1 MLSVEEYEKRRELRE
16 ETGGEYSYNI
26 ASLLDASSTVQ
37 YQEKQTTSDKAL
49 NLGKSIYNGFMSVPR
64 GVLRGVQW
72 LRDVNEAQLNEAYP
86 ERMQMDEGAR
96 QLLDDAADA
105 EFLQPYE
112 VRADSSAERF
122 AYDLAQGAGQ
132 LGGQLAV
139 GLATGGYGTLPA
151 MALQIGGEEYKEL
164 RDQGIDVETAGKAA
178 AFNAAVQ
185 TPLEFIGFSKL
196 TKAFP
201 ANSMLKQRLRH
212 VAEDALTE
220 GITEYLQ
227 EYPEQ
232 LSKIW
237 AENADKSPEE
247 IAQIIW
253 DKLGNIHSSATY
265 SGLIGATLG
274 TGAGGMRLALDHKLD
289 RSIERA
295 MQREVYTE
303 MTEHVDSTVNRIKE
317 TGINPQ
323 YAGAVI
329 NDNLQNQTVYVDGE
343 SLAGYAQEKG
353 AEKVAESL
361 GVSVE
366 DIKKAAA
373 SGDTVDVKLGNFEA
387 TCAAFDGFFQE
398 VKDGTAFEDGG
409 YTPKKEQAEQEQI
422 KRDRERFAE
431 LRDKFKAE
439 EDRIISEF
447 TEAGVGKQLA
457 MGQVELLRRFAE
469 NLNPDYALAIM
480 QSYKV
485 RRGENGEVQ
494 AGYGQFAGENA
505 KTADKIKLT
514 EAQTMESEGKSADE
528 IYKATGWFKGLDNK
542 WRFEIKDNFEG
553 IDFTPLL
560 GDDDHQVTLKE
571 IYKNPKLYKAYPFLR
586 NLKVYPNDFGG
597 DNGKRGR
604 TGTLQDDSP
613 YIELNENL
621 MRNEPERIKET
632 LTHEI
637 QHIIQAVERFAAG
650 GARTTARKLIA
661 EEIQRI
667 AQSEDTGDVEALSS
681 ELDSSSSDYDLYRRL
696 GGEQEAR
703 ETARRAKIQNEIA
716 TVEKHIKEARRKGDK
731 AALKRAQ
738 FAKALL
744 ERQNGGTPSPHQ
756 SDAIIV
762 FDGKEIPYS
771 LKQDEIF
778 ADAEEQNTMQAKSRS
793 KESGFFDA
801 MKSLFQAAWHGSP
814 HTFEKFD
821 LGAIGTG
828 EGAQVHGWGLYFAQD
843 RNVAKGYKERL
854 SLSKIIITPS
864 GEYQYRN
871 GRVFNR
877 NSDSGLPDPAT
888 EYALSTYATFTKRG
902 NPPSKEKVIKELNDQ
917 LKLQQSRSGLR
928 LAQEKAEYLKDA
940 IELTERDYDQWKME
954 SGEGSLF
961 QVEIPDNDVLLDE
974 QKTFEEQPEKVQEV
988 IRRIVKDIKDKGLDE
1003 VDSRLEDFVAYY
1015 DVYTGRQIYKML
1027 VHLENDINQ
1036 EENPQRAASELLN
1049 QYGVEGITYEGGRD
1063 GRCFVVF
1070 DDQAVNI
1077 IDTYNQKVNGQGE
1090 NKGKYNPYDNVV
1102 TMFKGADASTV
1113 IHETWHFFVEQM
1125 WNMVESGNASEQT
1138 VKDFETL
1145 LSYAGMTMDEWKNAD
1160 LDGRRK
1166 AHEKLAEA
1174 GETYIMEGKSP
1185 SYELRRVF
1193 RNFAKWLKAIY
1204 ATIQRSENYAELTDD
1219 VREVFDRMLAAEDD
1233 IAHMERVN
1241 GYFSKL
1247 PDVITDNMSDETRAK
1262 VEDYIE
1268 KAREK
1273 AVDILTRR
1281 SLVNYTKERRKEIKK
1296 FKDEIRPMVEDEV
1309 SKRPVYACG
1318 YDKKDAARFRELRT
1332 QQESVG
1338 IWTDENFIDRAFPA
1352 DTKPLENEVAHLA
1365 AVVNPKN
1372 WTKGLGE
1379 VKKDYQR
1386 QADEILQPALNALES
1401 GAGQGVDIV
1410 QNQDGT
1416 TGRDSNNARW
1426 YQEFYA
1432 ANKRKP
1438 TKTERREMARQL
1450 VSGDVN
1456 APQVEGWMPTTAE
1469 EAEAMQAE
1477 GERLADIERHIAAC
1491 EEIKEKLA
1499 EVKKNYSETS
1509 AAGSEEFLFRAEL
1522 TAEQYG
1528 YSSADEM
1535 MQDIEKSP
1543 TKAEGVK
1550 QRINERVQ
1558 ELTMQDERNNYEAMI
1573 RESLYNEDEALLI
1586 GVEQQLIEEYA
1597 AKAKER
1603 QEANE
1608 QKAEERAEQRKVN
1621 AEVAAARKQ
1630 QAKNAARADLA
1641 KMNIKEAT
1649 RTSKFITA
1657 ERNAAMKS
1665 AKLLA
1670 QKKFDEALTQKNLQ
1684 AYWHA
1689 MAAES
1694 MKIARRQK
1702 QYEKFLKKQ
1711 VSLKRE
1717 AWLNEMHFSAISQ
1730 LFTRMGRIAKP
1741 IHKEAAAQSQFENL
1755 GAYAAA
1761 MEEQFDCVDIA
1772 PWILEGSTP
1781 ISDTNALTLEQYED
1795 VVNAV
1800 KNIKAIVKAQKGADM
1815 FASKEAWKE
1824 TKAGIMERLSKLKT
1838 LWKPDP
1844 NKVSEPSKIEE
1855 WLAGLETMDTFC
1867 EMLDGGRY
1875 GWFSQHWNNLMKRCQ
1890 DREYDMREA
1899 YDKAEADALKKW
1911 LPDKAAENAANE
1923 KIFYE
1928 ELGESVTKHTLV
1940 RMLINLG
1947 NKENSQRIC
1956 ETVPVGFEN
1965 STLWVMPD
1973 ESLAVNQKEL
1983 KAMREEA
1990 REQTRQNLINFLG
2003 KVLTKEDV
2011 EYAQRKIN
2019 AAGMNWEERVELDRR
2034 TKGFAPKKVEATP
2047 VVLNIGGEQVVLQ
2060 GGYFPLMR
2068 YGETGSHPASAEVQ
2082 PDEEL
2087 QGRRIRTYHTNTSAS
2102 RARTNA
2108 RYAVDLRLG
2117 TERSSIYESIHDL
2130 CWREAMNDF
2139 RRVLNDQDVYAM
2151 LKSKVGISRMNLF
2164 KELLEVSADGQNS
2177 KALSAFEQ
2185 SMVNATGWLT
2195 SKTANSLI
2203 MCSLKVTTQNGADT
2217 FLYGNAVE
2225 GYTMADNISAL
2236 GRYMLKWFNPS
2247 TQKEMQDFVFSKS
2260 AYMKERSLI
2269 PDVTIRDI
2277 ISENKER
2284 KWEKVVRETTT
2295 KMFAY
2300 TDNATAIPNWIQA
2313 YNKKLNEGATEQ
2325 EAIDFADTVVRRVKG
2340 SSRNTEVSSMQR
2352 SKAYKPIT
2360 MFQSF
2365 FNARLNEFLRMERYA
2380 ANQWTDGQKAEAFST
2395 VASYVMGKFLMQAM
2409 LSLAFALENPFGID
2423 DEDGWPKLIK
2433 ELKSQTFSM
2442 FGPFGQAASGFIG
2455 AAAGMH
2461 EFDYR
2466 MSAIESTVNK
2476 GISAV
2481 RAVKSDKKSTAE
2493 KVEVVTNFASL
2504 VSGAPMQITKVFW
2517 NLFDIAYNNMPPE
2530 IGDIMRRRPKK
2541 ERK

>member
-1 MLSVEEYEKRRELRE
+1 MLSVEEYEKRLESSE
-16 ETGGEYSYNI
+16 QYAPVTSNVG
-26 ASLLDASSTVQ
+26 SLLSVYDTMDFQ
-37 YQEKQTTSDKAL
+37 QKQTASDKAL
-49 NLGKSIYNGFMSVPR
+49 NLGKSVYNGFMSVPR

-72 LRDVNEAQLNEAYP
+72 LRDVNEAQLNEAHP

-164 RDQGIDVETAGKAA
+164 REQGIDVETAGKAA

-247 IAQIIW
+247 IANIIW
-253 DKLGNIHSSATY
+253 NQLGDIHSSATY

-274 TGAGGMRLALDHKLD
+274 TGAGGMHLALDHKLD

-303 MTEHVDSTVNRIKE
+303 MTEHVESTINRIKE
-317 TGINPQ
+317 TGINPK

-343 SLAGYAQEKG
+343 ALAGYAQEKG

-366 DIKKAAA
+366 DIEKAAA

-409 YTPKKEQAEQEQI
+409 YTPKKEQAEQERI
-422 KRDRERFAE
+422 KQAQERYAE
-431 LRDKFKAE
+431 LRDQFKAE
-439 EDRIISEF
+439 ENRIISEF
-447 TEAGVGKQLA
+447 AEAGVGKQLA
-457 MGQVELLRRFAE
+457 MGQVELLKRFAE

-586 NLKVYPNDFGG
+586 NIKIYPNDFGG

-604 TGTLQDDSP
+604 AGTLQDDSP
-613 YIELNENL
+613 FIELNENL

-667 AQSEDTGDVEALSS
+667 AQSEDAGAAAALSS

-744 ERQNGGTPSPHQ
+744 ERQNDGTPSPHQ

-771 LKQDEIF
+771 QKQDEIF
-778 ADAEEQNTMQAKSRS
+778 ADAEEQNTKQAKSRS
-793 KESGFFDA
+793 KEGGFFDA
-801 MKSLFQAAWHGSP
+801 MKSLMQ
-814 HTFEKFD
+814 TN
-821 LGAIGTG
+821 G
-828 EGAQVHGWGLYFAQD
+828 E
-843 RNVAKGYKERL
+843 
-854 SLSKIIITPS
+854 I
-864 GEYQYRN
+864 
-871 GRVFNR
+871 
-877 NSDSGLPDPAT
+877 
-888 EYALSTYATFTKRG
+888 
-902 NPPSKEKVIKELNDQ
+902 
-917 LKLQQSRSGLR
+917 
-928 LAQEKAEYLKDA
+928 
-940 IELTERDYDQWKME
+940 
-954 SGEGSLF
+954 
-961 QVEIPDNDVLLDE
+961 
-974 QKTFEEQPEKVQEV
+974 
-988 IRRIVKDIKDKGLDE
+988 
-1003 VDSRLEDFVAYY
+1003 
-1015 DVYTGRQIYKML
+1015 
-1027 VHLENDINQ
+1027 
-1036 EENPQRAASELLN
+1036 
-1049 QYGVEGITYEGGRD
+1049 
-1063 GRCFVVF
+1063 
-1070 DDQAVNI
+1070 
-1077 IDTYNQKVNGQGE
+1077 
-1090 NKGKYNPYDNVV
+1090 KGKYNPYDNVV

-1125 WNMVESGNASEQT
+1125 WNMVQSGNASEQT

-1145 LSYAGMTMDEWKNAD
+1145 LSYAGMTREEWANAD

-1241 GYFSKL
+1241 GYFAKL
-1247 PDVITDNMSDETRAK
+1247 PDAITENMSDETRAK

-1318 YDKKDAARFRELRT
+1318 YNKKDAARFRELRN

-1352 DTKPLENEVAHLA
+1352 DTNPVENEVAHLA
-1365 AVVNPKN
+1365 AAVNPKN

-1386 QADEILQPALNALES
+1386 QADEVLQPAINTLES
-1401 GAGQGVDIV
+1401 GIGQGVDIV

-1416 TGRDSNNARW
+1416 TGRVSNNAQW
-1426 YQEFYA
+1426 YRDFYA

-1438 TKTERREMARQL
+1438 TKTELWEMARQL

-1491 EEIKEKLA
+1491 DEIKEKLA
-1499 EVKKNYSETS
+1499 DVKKNYAETS

-1543 TKAEGVK
+1543 TKAEAVK

-1586 GVEQQLIEEYA
+1586 GIEQQLIEEYA

-1608 QKAEERAEQRKVN
+1608 RKAEERAEQRNVN

-1630 QAKNAARADLA
+1630 QAKNAARADLT
-1641 KMNIKEAT
+1641 KMNVKEAT
-1649 RTSKFITA
+1649 RTNKFITA

-1717 AWLNEMHFSAISQ
+1717 SWLNDTHFGAISL
-1730 LFTRMGRIAKP
+1730 LFDRMGIANAK
-1741 IHKEAAAQSQFENL
+1741 HKEAAAASEFKTLQE
-1755 GAYAAA
+1755 YAAA
-1761 MEEQFDCVDIA
+1761 MEGQFDCVDIA

-1824 TKAGIMERLSKLKT
+1824 TKAGIIERLSKLKT

-1844 NKVSEPSKIEE
+1844 NKVSKPSKIEE

-1899 YDKAEADALKKW
+1899 YDKAETDALKKW

-1923 KIFYE
+1923 KIYYE

-1990 REQTRQNLINFLG
+1990 REQTRQNLMNFLG
-2003 KVLTKEDV
+2003 KLLTKEDV

-2019 AAGMNWEERVELDRR
+2019 AAGMNWAERVELDRR

-2102 RARTNA
+2102 KARTNA

-2130 CWREAMNDF
+2130 CWREAMSDF

-2203 MCSLKVTTQNGADT
+2203 MCSLKVTTQNGADA
-2217 FLYGNAVE
+2217 FLYGNAVD

-2236 GRYMLKWFNPS
+2236 GRYMMKWFNPS
-2247 TQKEMQDFVFSKS
+2247 KQKEMQDFVFSKS

-2395 VASYVMGKFLMQAM
+2395 VASYVMGKFIMQAM
-2409 LSLAFALENPFGID
+2409 LSLAFALENPFGVD
-2423 DEDGWPKLIK
+2423 DEDGWPNLIK

-2442 FGPFGQAASGFIG
+2442 FGPFGQAASGIVG

-2504 VSGAPMQITKVFW
+2504 TSGAPMQITKVFW
-2517 NLFDIAYNNMPPE
+2517 NLFDIAFNGMTPE
-2530 IGDIMRRRPKK
+2530 LGDLFRRRPKK